1 MCETMH
7 FLLFSTHTNVAL
19 INLHILILPCWFW
32 IFPLIFAQ
40 INIHTIKWMIN
51 VLCCGI
57 YPRGNS
63 IDYFPVWKLNLT
75 LYFRMFRNIFVDYT
89 FPMTIL
95 ILNYL
100 LSYFLAWVFFSVP
113 IIKVSKNTDSFSC
126 WCPFLILEMIFFS
139 VNTIF
144 LVTFSDF
151 IKTPL
156 SIKLP
161 DLSLCHVSKFFE
173 EMLC

>member
-40 INIHTIKWMIN
+40 ININTIKRMVN
-51 VLCCGI
+51 VLCSGI
-57 YPRGNS
+57 NPCWDS
-63 IDYFPVWKLNLT
+63 INDLPVWKLNLT
-75 LYFRMFRNIFVDYT
+75 LYFRMFRNIFFNYT

-100 LSYFLAWVFFSVP
+100 LSYFLTWVLFSVP
-113 IIKVSKNTDSFSC
+113 IIKVSKYTDSFSC
-126 WCPFLILEMIFFS
+126 WCPFLILEMISFS
-139 VNTIF
+139 VNSIF

-151 IKTPL
+151 IKTSL
-156 SIKLP
+156 SIKFP
-161 DLSLCHVSKFFE
+161 YLSLCHVSKFFE
-173 EMLC
+173 EMLS